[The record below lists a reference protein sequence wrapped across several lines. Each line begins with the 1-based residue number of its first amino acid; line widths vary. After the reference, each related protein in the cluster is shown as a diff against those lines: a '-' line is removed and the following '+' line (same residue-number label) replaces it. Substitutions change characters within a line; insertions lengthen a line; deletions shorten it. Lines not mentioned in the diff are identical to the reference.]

1 MAAVPRER
9 TNKMA
14 DYALITGNAG
24 DVTELYSQVVRREGL
39 EAVVVRDSAEA
50 KRIVSTR
57 GRPKLVLADLEMSR
71 DASFTLLREVQSSIP
86 TDDRPAILASVSREL
101 STTARDLTDALGI
114 AEVLPHGADES
125 TVGSAVRRALTRGL
139 RSETVSCPP
148 PIPEDEGDHLRR
160 ARLFALSLIDE
171 GPSARVLKELLARTA
186 EAFAVPLAVM
196 SLTLDDTAWFEAY
209 TPPGAELSEMQRV
222 LLDESFCSYVLES
235 GQPVVVQNASAHPA
249 FASNPLVR
257 NGTIA
262 SGAGVPLTTPDG
274 DVLGSLYI
282 FDPRPAAIEPSWID
296 MLSRL
301 AERVAAEL
309 DLRSK
314 ARSSALEVIRFTEK
328 LAQERESH
336 QVSRKARTLLE
347 NMLMH
352 LDGGVMVMN
361 QAREVVYA
369 NSAAARLLNCTVGR
383 LEGISH
389 DQLVRTCAKVVVE
402 SEQLGDKI
410 APLPGGLPSSYEIE
424 LRKPVHRLL
433 RWSCKAI
440 ELEEGPGILAT
451 VIEIETSQRGR
462 NSGRYPAAPVVAA
475 SQRSRT
481 AKRKV

>member
-1 MAAVPRER
+1 
-9 TNKMA
+9 MA

-24 DVTELYSQVVRREGL
+24 EVTELYSQVVRREGL
-39 EAVVVRDSAEA
+39 EAVVVSNSAEA
-50 KRIVSTR
+50 RRIVSTR

-125 TVGSAVRRALTRGL
+125 MVGSAVRRALTRGP

-148 PIPEDEGDHLRR
+148 PGEDEGDHLRR

-196 SLTLDDTAWFEAY
+196 SLTLDDTAWFEVY
-209 TPPGAELSEMQRV
+209 TPPGAELSQMQRG

-262 SGAGVPLTTPDG
+262 SAAGVPLTTPDG

-282 FDPRPAAIEPSWID
+282 FDPRPAVIEPSWMD

-336 QVSRKARTLLE
+336 QVSRKALSHLE
-347 NMLMH
+347 NMLAQ

-369 NSAAARLLNCTVGR
+369 NPAAAKLLNCTVGR
-383 LEGISH
+383 LEGISR

-402 SEQLGDKI
+402 GEYLGDKI

-424 LRKPVHRLL
+424 LKKPVHRLL

-440 ELEEGPGILAT
+440 ELEDGRGILAT
-451 VIEIETSQRGR
+451 VVEIELSQRGR
-462 NSGRYPAAPVVAA
+462 NSGRYPTAPVVPA
-475 SQRSRT
+475 SPRT
-481 AKRKV
+481 RTVKRKA